1 MALRVAYLTNST
13 ATLLRL
19 SSPLIETPERSTCPS
34 RTRAR
39 NEWSKRA
46 IKSEEQ
52 APARLLLSLLNV
64 EVFGGGIT
72 LSTFQ

>member
-1 MALRVAYLTNST
+1 MANAVRRYA
-13 ATLLRL
+13 
-19 SSPLIETPERSTCPS
+19 
-34 RTRAR
+34 
-39 NEWSKRA
+39 SKVL
-46 IKSEEQ
+46 SEEQ